1 MTKEVAVQ
9 SVKDTKSRDLALSLI
24 FDGIGMLSY
33 LVPFFGAL
41 SDVIWAPIAGLIML
55 RMYKGTVGTVS
66 GIFVFIEELMPG
78 LDFIPTFTITWIYKY
93 IIKKE

>member
-24 FDGIGMLSY
+24 FDGIGMMSY

-55 RMYKGTVGTVS
+55 RMYKGTVGAVS
-66 GIFVFIEELMPG
+66 GVLVFIEELMPG